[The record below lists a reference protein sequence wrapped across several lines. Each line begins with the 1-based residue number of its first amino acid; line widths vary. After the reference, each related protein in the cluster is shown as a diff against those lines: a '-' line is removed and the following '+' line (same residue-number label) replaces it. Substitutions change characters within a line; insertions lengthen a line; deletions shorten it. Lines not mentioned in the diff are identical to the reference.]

1 MKESSVFGKN
11 LRRWVIT
18 GGMTAALLLSGCG
31 SSKATRAA
39 MNTAAEAGAGA
50 EMATMDYAGAPAES
64 YEEAESYDTAD
75 VYADGGSFDKDASG
89 IEVNTPQTTN
99 RKLIR
104 NVNLEVETQDFQTL
118 IANVTN
124 RVKTLGG
131 YIENSNIYNG
141 STFSGEMQR
150 NATMTLRIP
159 SAKADIFLTEVA
171 DQSNITQQNENVND
185 VTLEYVDL
193 ESHKKVLLAEEE
205 NLIELLEATTD
216 IDDMITLE
224 SRISNLRYQIESME
238 SQLRTYDNK
247 VDYTT
252 ITLHVSEVVE
262 LTEITEPEPEP
273 EEPTTWER
281 ISTGFAD
288 NLNRVV
294 TTFTDLLVWFLS
306 NLPSLLVW
314 AVIIFIIVKIIK
326 RLSPDGDSR
335 SFGRAKKEKKNKNA
349 KEGKAEENAAQQAN
363 AEGFHWPEN
372 DEKKD

>member
-50 EMATMDYAGAPAES
+50 QAMMDYDGAPAES

-75 VYADGGSFDKDASG
+75 VYAEGGSFDKDASG

-349 KEGKAEENAAQQAN
+349 KEGKAEENAAQQVN

>member
-31 SSKATRAA
+31 SSKATRPA

-50 EMATMDYAGAPAES
+50 QAMMDYDGAPAES
-64 YEEAESYDTAD
+64 YDEAESYDTAD
-75 VYADGGSFDKDASG
+75 VYAEGGSFDKDASG

-335 SFGRAKKEKKNKNA
+335 SFGRAKKEKNKNA
-349 KEGKAEENAAQQAN
+349 KEGKAEENPAQQAN

>member
-31 SSKATRAA
+31 SSKATRPA

-50 EMATMDYAGAPAES
+50 QAMMDYDGAPAES
-64 YEEAESYDTAD
+64 YDEAEFYDTAD
-75 VYADGGSFDKDASG
+75 VYAEGGSFDKDASG

-306 NLPSLLVW
+306 NLPGLVVW
-314 AVIIFIIVKIIK
+314 AVIIFIIVKLIK
-326 RLSPDGDSR
+326 RLSPGGDNG

-349 KEGKAEENAAQQAN
+349 KEGKAEENAAQQTN

>member
-31 SSKATRAA
+31 SSKATRPA

-50 EMATMDYAGAPAES
+50 QAMMDYDGAPAES
-64 YEEAESYDTAD
+64 YDEAESYDTAD
-75 VYADGGSFDKDASG
+75 VYAEGGSFDKDASG

-159 SAKADIFLTEVA
+159 SAKADIFLMEVA

-335 SFGRAKKEKKNKNA
+335 SFGQAKKEKKNKNA
-349 KEGKAEENAAQQAN
+349 KEGKAEENPAQRAN

-372 DEKKD
+372 GEKKD